1 MSELDDKLNSILSN
15 PAMMQQIMS
24 LAQALNQSEAQ
35 QQHQQQPPP
44 PQQPPIQQPP
54 VQQSPV
60 QQPPVQQSNFVPSND
75 RSLSPNLLS
84 KIAGIMQRGS
94 IDKNQES
101 LLRALRPYL
110 SKQKLEK
117 LERAMHA
124 AKMAGIASEMV
135 NTRGQSPF
143 PRR

>member
-1 MSELDDKLNSILSN
+1 MSEMEEKLGQILSN
-15 PAMMQQIMS
+15 PQMMQQIMS

-35 QQHQQQPPP
+35 QPP
-44 PQQPPIQQPP
+44 PQQPPAQQPQVP
-54 VQQSPV
+54 
-60 QQPPVQQSNFVPSND
+60 QPQIPQDHFAPTND
-75 RSLSPNLLS
+75 RGLNPNLLS
-84 KIAGIMQRGS
+84 KIATLMQRGS
-94 IDKNQES
+94 IDKNQEA

-110 SKQKLEK
+110 NNQKLEK

>member
-24 LAQALNQSEAQ
+24 LAQALGSQSESQ
-35 QQHQQQPPP
+35 QPQSPPP
-44 PQQPPIQQPP
+44 PQSPPQNQM
-54 VQQSPV
+54 
-60 QQPPVQQSNFVPSND
+60 PSND
-75 RSLSPNLLS
+75 RMLNPNLLS
-84 KIAGIMQRGS
+84 RMAALMQRGS

-143 PRR
+143 SRR

>member
-24 LAQALNQSEAQ
+24 LAQALNQSETQQPQ
-35 QQHQQQPPP
+35 QQQQQQQQTPPP
-44 PQQPPIQQPP
+44 PP
-54 VQQSPV
+54 VQQNQV
-60 QQPPVQQSNFVPSND
+60 QQANFAQPNE
-75 RSLSPNLLS
+75 RTLNPNLLS

-94 IDKNQES
+94 IDKNQQA

-110 SKQKLEK
+110 SKQKLDK

-135 NTRGQSPF
+135 NIRGQSPF

>member
-1 MSELDDKLNSILSN
+1 MSEFDDKLNSILSN

-35 QQHQQQPPP
+35 QPQQTQQTYQQQPPP
-44 PQQPPIQQPP
+44 PPP
-54 VQQSPV
+54 VQQQSPA
-60 QQPPVQQSNFVPSND
+60 PSGD
-75 RSLSPNLLS
+75 RGINPNLLS
-84 KIAGIMQRGS
+84 KVASLMQRGS

-101 LLRALRPYL
+101 LLKALRPYL

-135 NTRGQSPF
+135 NARGQSPLS
-143 PRR
+143 RR

>member
-35 QQHQQQPPP
+35 QPP
-44 PQQPPIQQPP
+44 PQQPPAQQPQ
-54 VQQSPV
+54 VT
-60 QQPPVQQSNFVPSND
+60 QPQIPQDHFAPTND
-75 RSLSPNLLS
+75 RGINPNLLS
-84 KIAGIMQRGS
+84 KIAALMQRGS
-94 IDKNQES
+94 IDKNQEA

-110 SKQKLEK
+110 NNQKLEK

-135 NTRGQSPF
+135 TTRGQSPF

>member
-15 PAMMQQIMS
+15 PAMMQQILS
-24 LAQALNQSEAQ
+24 LAHALNQSEAQ
-35 QQHQQQPPP
+35 QPPAQQPQA
-44 PQQPPIQQPP
+44 PQSQ
-54 VQQSPV
+54 V
-60 QQPPVQQSNFVPSND
+60 QQPQIPQDHFAPTND
-75 RSLSPNLLS
+75 RGLNPNLLS
-84 KIAGIMQRGS
+84 KIATLMQRGS
-94 IDKNQES
+94 IDKNQEA

-110 SKQKLEK
+110 NNQKLEK

>member
-15 PAMMQQIMS
+15 PAMMQQILS

-35 QQHQQQPPP
+35 QPP
-44 PQQPPIQQPP
+44 PQQPPAQQPQIP
-54 VQQSPV
+54 
-60 QQPPVQQSNFVPSND
+60 QPQIPQDHFAPTND
-75 RSLSPNLLS
+75 RGINPNLLS
-84 KIAGIMQRGS
+84 KIATLMQRGS
-94 IDKNQES
+94 IDKNQEA

-110 SKQKLEK
+110 NNQKLEK

>member
-35 QQHQQQPPP
+35 QPP
-44 PQQPPIQQPP
+44 PQQPPAQQPQ
-54 VQQSPV
+54 VT
-60 QQPPVQQSNFVPSND
+60 QPQIPQDHFAPTND
-75 RSLSPNLLS
+75 RGINPNLLS
-84 KIAGIMQRGS
+84 KIATLMQRGS
-94 IDKNQES
+94 IDKNQEA

-110 SKQKLEK
+110 NNQKLEK

-124 AKMAGIASEMV
+124 AKMAGVASELV
-135 NTRGQSPF
+135 NDRSQFPF
-143 PRR
+143 SRR

>member
-1 MSELDDKLNSILSN
+1 MSEFDDKLNSILSN

-35 QQHQQQPPP
+35 QPQQTQQAYQQPPP
-44 PQQPPIQQPP
+44 PPP
-54 VQQSPV
+54 VQQQSPA
-60 QQPPVQQSNFVPSND
+60 PSGD
-75 RSLSPNLLS
+75 RGINPNLLS
-84 KIAGIMQRGS
+84 KVASLMQRGS

-101 LLRALRPYL
+101 LLKALRPYL

-135 NTRGQSPF
+135 NARGQSPLS
-143 PRR
+143 RR

>member
-1 MSELDDKLNSILSN
+1 MSEFDDKLNSILSN

-35 QQHQQQPPP
+35 QPQQTQQTQQAYQQPPP
-44 PQQPPIQQPP
+44 PPP
-54 VQQSPV
+54 VQQQSPA
-60 QQPPVQQSNFVPSND
+60 PSGD
-75 RSLSPNLLS
+75 RGINPNLLS
-84 KIAGIMQRGS
+84 KVASLMQRGS

-101 LLRALRPYL
+101 LLKALRPYL

-135 NTRGQSPF
+135 NARGQSPLS
-143 PRR
+143 RR

>member
-1 MSELDDKLNSILSN
+1 MSEFDDKLNSILSN

-35 QQHQQQPPP
+35 QPQQTQQTYQQSPPP
-44 PQQPPIQQPP
+44 PP
-54 VQQSPV
+54 VQQQSPA
-60 QQPPVQQSNFVPSND
+60 PSGD
-75 RSLSPNLLS
+75 RGINPNLLS
-84 KIAGIMQRGS
+84 KVASLMQRGS

-101 LLRALRPYL
+101 LLKALRPYL

-135 NTRGQSPF
+135 NARGQSPLS
-143 PRR
+143 RR

>member
-35 QQHQQQPPP
+35 QPP
-44 PQQPPIQQPP
+44 PQQPPAQQPQ
-54 VQQSPV
+54 VT
-60 QQPPVQQSNFVPSND
+60 QPQIPQDHFAPTND
-75 RSLSPNLLS
+75 RGLNPNLLS
-84 KIAGIMQRGS
+84 KIATLMQRGS
-94 IDKNQES
+94 IDKNQEA

-110 SKQKLEK
+110 NNQKLEK

>member
-24 LAQALNQSEAQ
+24 LAQALNHQSETQ
-35 QQHQQQPPP
+35 QPQQSPPP
-44 PQQPPIQQPP
+44 PQPQ
-54 VQQSPV
+54 
-60 QQPPVQQSNFVPSND
+60 NTMPSTERLLNPNMLS
-75 RSLSPNLLS
+75 RMASL
-84 KIAGIMQRGS
+84 MQRGS
-94 IDKNQES
+94 IDKDQQS

-110 SKQKLEK
+110 SRQKLEK

-135 NTRGQSPF
+135 NSQSS
-143 PRR
+143 RR

>member
-35 QQHQQQPPP
+35 QPQQQQQPPP
-44 PQQPPIQQPP
+44 PP
-54 VQQSPV
+54 VQQNQV
-60 QQPPVQQSNFVPSND
+60 QQANFASSNERALN
-75 RSLSPNLLS
+75 PNLLS

-94 IDKNQES
+94 IDKNQQA

-110 SKQKLEK
+110 SKQKLDK
-117 LERAMHA
+117 LERAVHA

-135 NTRGQSPF
+135 NIRGQSPF

>member
-35 QQHQQQPPP
+35 QPP
-44 PQQPPIQQPP
+44 PQQPPAQQPQVP
-54 VQQSPV
+54 
-60 QQPPVQQSNFVPSND
+60 QPQIPQEHFTPTND
-75 RSLSPNLLS
+75 RGINPNLLS
-84 KIAGIMQRGS
+84 KIATLMQRGS
-94 IDKNQES
+94 IDKNQEA

-110 SKQKLEK
+110 NNQKLEK